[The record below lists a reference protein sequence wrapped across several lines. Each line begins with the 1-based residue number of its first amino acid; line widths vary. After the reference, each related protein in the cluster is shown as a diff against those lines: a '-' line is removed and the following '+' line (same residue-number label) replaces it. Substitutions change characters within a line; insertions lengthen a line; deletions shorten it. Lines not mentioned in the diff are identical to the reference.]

1 MKALATRSAA
11 VLALALGLVGLATA
25 ADTTSTTP
33 MTKPESD
40 GRRAKA
46 LHAFIARR
54 KFEPTALNP
63 VQRSEP
69 ERLRLQAVI
78 DALAT
83 RLLPLADQP
92 QDKPRVLT
100 EFRRSMAE
108 IPPGESEDKEQAA
121 GYMEELMDILGI
133 ESSDG
138 LLNTWVYGFDP
149 KAAR

>member
-1 MKALATRSAA
+1 MRTLATRSAA
-11 VLALALGLVGLATA
+11 VLALAFGLLNFATA
-25 ADTTSTTP
+25 ADSPSTTP
-33 MTKPESD
+33 MTRPESD
-40 GRRAKA
+40 GPQAKA
-46 LHAFIARR
+46 LHAFIARE
-54 KFEPTALNP
+54 KFEPTVFNP

-69 ERLRLQAVI
+69 GRLRLQAVI

-92 QDKPRVLT
+92 RDKPRVLA
-100 EFRRSMAE
+100 EFRRSMAD

-133 ESSDG
+133 DSSDG

-149 KAAR
+149 NATR